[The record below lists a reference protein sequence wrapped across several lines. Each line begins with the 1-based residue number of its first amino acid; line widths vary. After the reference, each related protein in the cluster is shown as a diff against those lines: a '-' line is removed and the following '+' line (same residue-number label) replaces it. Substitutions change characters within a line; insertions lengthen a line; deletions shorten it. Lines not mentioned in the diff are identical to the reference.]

1 MKIIIKILRAIVV
14 VLSFGTLGGYYL
26 VTSDVPPVV
35 GLNDLYT
42 FMAVYL
48 IAIIITI
55 TDFTVCIRY
64 NYRGGYSTLCLEV
77 IILFL
82 WILSYN
88 GVNFLIIN
96 NGVNCIIRNIL
107 IGGII
112 TSTLQILTQI
122 MCLIVSGHRTQGGTG
137 GRFCWDTGGR
147 FCCVNKREKTE
158 RRKDEKN
165 N

>member
-1 MKIIIKILRAIVV
+1 MKIIIKILRAMAV
-14 VLSFGTLGGYYL
+14 VLSFGTLCAYYL

-35 GLNDLYT
+35 KLNDLYT
-42 FMAVYL
+42 FATVYL

-64 NYRGGYSTLCLEV
+64 NYRGGYFTLCLEI

-82 WILSYN
+82 WVLSYN

-122 MCLIVSGHRTQGGTG
+122 MCLIVS
-137 GRFCWDTGGR
+137 
-147 FCCVNKREKTE
+147 CVKVKRH
-158 RRKDEKN
+158 
-165 N
+165 

>member
-1 MKIIIKILRAIVV
+1 MKILIKILRAIVV
-14 VLSFGTLGGYYL
+14 VLSFGTLGCYYL

-35 GLNDLYT
+35 ELNDLYA

-55 TDFTVCIRY
+55 TDFTVCVRY
-64 NYRGGYSTLCLEV
+64 SHRGGYLTLCLEV
-77 IILFL
+77 IILIL

-112 TSTLQILTQI
+112 TSTLQFLTQLI
-122 MCLIVSGHRTQGGTG
+122 CLIKV
-137 GRFCWDTGGR
+137 
-147 FCCVNKREKTE
+147 KRH
-158 RRKDEKN
+158 
-165 N
+165 